1 MPTLLRSSQSSVAN
15 PVSSVQGML
24 NKLHGQP
31 GSYDK
36 KSQYRFGRTL
46 GAGTY
51 GIVREAEVNGQKV
64 AVKIILKKNVKG
76 NEQMVY
82 DELKMLRS
90 LSHPHIVK
98 FHDWFESRVCNR
110 CADKRSELT
119 TPGQVLHC
127 DSIGHRRRVV
137 RSYLRPG
144 QVHGKGRLTDNQ
156 TGPRSRRLLTRETD
170 RSPRY
175 VLRSRIS
182 SVADVWQI

>member
-1 MPTLLRSSQSSVAN
+1 MPATFSKSPLCPEAN
-15 PVSSVQGML
+15 DFLPVQGML

-31 GSYDK
+31 DSYDK

-51 GIVREAEVNGQKV
+51 GIVREAEYMGQKV

-98 FHDWFESRVCNR
+98 FHDWFESRVR
-110 CADKRSELT
+110 VQEKRT
-119 TPGQVLHC
+119 
-127 DSIGHRRRVV
+127 
-137 RSYLRPG
+137 RP
-144 QVHGKGRLTDNQ
+144 D
-156 TGPRSRRLLTRETD
+156 
-170 RSPRY
+170 
-175 VLRSRIS
+175 
-182 SVADVWQI
+182 